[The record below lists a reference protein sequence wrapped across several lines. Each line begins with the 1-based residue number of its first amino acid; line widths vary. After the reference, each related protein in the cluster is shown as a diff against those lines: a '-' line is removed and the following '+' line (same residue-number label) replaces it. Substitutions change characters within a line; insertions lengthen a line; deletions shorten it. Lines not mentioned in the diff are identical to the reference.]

1 MAAFQRQKKL
11 PSLKSLM
18 RSTTKRAAQ
27 SPEQVRAA
35 VLSWAQSQ
43 GLTITRHEKPVM

>member
-1 MAAFQRQKKL
+1 MAAFTRQKKL

-18 RSTTKRAAQ
+18 LPKRGAQ

-35 VLSWAQSQ
+35 VLSWAQAQ